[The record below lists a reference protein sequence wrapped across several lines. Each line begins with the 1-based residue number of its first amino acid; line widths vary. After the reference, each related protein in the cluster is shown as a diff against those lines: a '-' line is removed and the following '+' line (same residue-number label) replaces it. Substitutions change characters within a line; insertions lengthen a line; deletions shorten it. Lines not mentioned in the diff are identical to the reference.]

1 MTQSPLPALPTTQT
15 QQPRRRTALP
25 VSIVVSVLV
34 LALVAACV
42 VGSQWIVPGAT
53 TQDILLGRTPAG
65 TPHHLLGTDDLGRD
79 ILALT
84 IAGTRSAIVGP
95 IVIAAGSMA
104 FGILLGTIAGYHG
117 GLIDALLARYADLIL
132 ALPAVLL
139 AIVVAGI
146 VGGGYWV
153 TVALLIVLF
162 SPSDIRLIRGS
173 VMEQR
178 AMPYIEACSVLGM
191 RRRRIMFGQIVPNVV
206 PIIITNFMLNI
217 VFALVA
223 MSSLSYLGLGV
234 GPGAP
239 DWGRQLAD
247 GRNILGSVPT
257 AVLAPGIAIILTA
270 TAVNI
275 VGDWLFER
283 LQARVAAR

>member
-1 MTQSPLPALPTTQT
+1 MTQSPPSSALPTDETESAVK
-15 QQPRRRTALP
+15 RTMP
-25 VSIVVSVLV
+25 VSVVVSLLVLV
-34 LALVAACV
+34 LVAACAI
-42 VGSQWIVPGAT
+42 GSQWIVPSAN
-53 TQDILLGRTPAG
+53 TQNILLGRTPAG
-65 TPHHLLGTDDLGRD
+65 TTGHVLGTDDLGRN

-84 IAGTRSAIVGP
+84 IAGTRSAITGP
-95 IVIAAGSMA
+95 LVIAAGSMA
-104 FGILLGTIAGYHG
+104 CGILLGTVAGYHG
-117 GLIDALLARYADLIL
+117 GLIDAVLARYADLIL

-178 AMPYIEACSVLGM
+178 AMPYIEACSVLGL
-191 RRRRIMFGQIVPNVV
+191 RRRRVMFGQIVPNVI

-257 AVLAPGIAIILTA
+257 AVLAPGLAIIVTA
-270 TAVNI
+270 TGVNI